1 MSIKKKIL
9 VVALALGTLLG
20 FGSGIAHMKM
30 NGHCRR
36 AAWQEQV
43 TTPCSRGAW
52 RHHGQQEQQKQQENL
67 RSPSGPAQGAAPQE

>member
-20 FGSGIAHMKM
+20 FRSGIAHMKI

-36 AAWQEQV
+36 AAWQEQM
-43 TTPCSRGAW
+43 THPCSRGPW
-52 RHHGQQEQQKQQENL
+52 QHHEQQEKYF
-67 RSPSGPAQGAAPQE
+67 RPPFGPTEGAAPHE